1 MLHIMKEIVLI
12 PSITLYRMEDV
23 VARRLLLHCS
33 PPFLPKNLK
42 RFQKKRVTC
51 RIFTLETN
59 MRLCQQT
66 KKKTQDQIKRG
77 KR

>member
-1 MLHIMKEIVLI
+1 
-12 PSITLYRMEDV
+12 MEDV

-66 KKKTQDQIKRG
+66 KKKHKIKLKGEKDNRSVW
-77 KR
+77 